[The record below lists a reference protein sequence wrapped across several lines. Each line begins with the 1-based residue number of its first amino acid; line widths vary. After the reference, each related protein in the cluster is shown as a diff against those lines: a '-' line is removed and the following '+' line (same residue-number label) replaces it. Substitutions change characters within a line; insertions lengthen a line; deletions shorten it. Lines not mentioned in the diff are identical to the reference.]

1 MNPIAAATEQVLR
14 DHPHPALT
22 LGELVDLL
30 RHVDRSLD
38 ETKLR
43 GVLERYPDRFRIL
56 DPWGG
61 AWRALLAEGPNGRSR
76 DVWVIMVEGPTA
88 PPAGA
93 TPVALLLRESVR
105 WLARGMDPRSPG
117 DVSRWY
123 AIALSERE
131 ARAAFLERAA

>member
-22 LGELVDLL
+22 LGELVGLL
-30 RHVDRSLD
+30 RHVDRGLD
-38 ETKLR
+38 EAKLR
-43 GVLERYPDRFRIL
+43 GILERYPDRFRIL

-61 AWRALLAEGPNGRSR
+61 AWRALLAEGEDGRSR
-76 DVWVIMVEGPTA
+76 DVWVIMVEGPAT
-88 PPAGA
+88 PPAD
-93 TPVALLLRESVR
+93 TPSTALVLRESVR

-117 DVSRWY
+117 DVGRWY

-131 ARAAFLERAA
+131 ARGAFLRRAA